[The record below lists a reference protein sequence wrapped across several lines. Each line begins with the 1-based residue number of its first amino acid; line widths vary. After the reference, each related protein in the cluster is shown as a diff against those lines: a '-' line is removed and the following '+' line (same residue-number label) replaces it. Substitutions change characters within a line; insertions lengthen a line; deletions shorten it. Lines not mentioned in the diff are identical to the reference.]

1 MPIDTIS
8 LRCRREVQ
16 PRVARIPMSAS
27 RKGVHVRP
35 SPRTVPN
42 SCGAIWWP
50 RREPG
55 HRLLAA
61 SADTSAAPK
70 YSNCLIFAIRLW
82 LTGGGYL
89 VVRKS
94 RAGWFPHFLWC
105 ADLADARVLHF
116 APRKIAPWWYRPIHM
131 LWFRGV
137 VKRDDL

>member
-8 LRCRREVQ
+8 LKCRSDVQ
-16 PRVARIPMSAS
+16 PRVARTTMSAS
-27 RKGVHVRP
+27 HKRVHVC
-35 SPRTVPN
+35 SSSGTVPK
-42 SCGAIWWP
+42 CFGPAWW
-50 RREPG
+50 RRYQPG
-55 HRLLAA
+55 QKLLAA
-61 SADTSAAPK
+61 PTETFAAPK

-137 VKRDDL
+137 VRRDDL